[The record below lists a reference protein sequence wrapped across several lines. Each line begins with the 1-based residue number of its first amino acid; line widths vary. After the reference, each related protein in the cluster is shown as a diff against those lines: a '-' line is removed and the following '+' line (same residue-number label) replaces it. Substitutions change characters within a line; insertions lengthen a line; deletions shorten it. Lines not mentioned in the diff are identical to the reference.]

1 MSHILIVGC
10 GPAGLSAA
18 LRLAERGQKVTLAS
32 AKPPIYHRC
41 AGLPGIDLPE
51 DAAQELRAMGAQ
63 SLSGH
68 EVMHALNRRLLR
80 YESNGHIR
88 LCEYHR
94 LLKLAV
100 GDGRCCG
107 GVLLNERTGRLEGVP
122 ADAVLL
128 ATGGMHTMFSEN
140 RFGNDGLASALAFQ
154 AGASLRNPDQMNT
167 SGRYP
172 IFEGGLITSWDGET
186 TVPGLYAA
194 GECAEGTALA
204 FPFSQAMATGTAAAD
219 AIAVEAIQADP
230 LEAGCAVTESVNAL
244 QQLIDVF
251 RKTKGTRA
259 PAVVERRIRET
270 VQRTMTGGRTARLLQ
285 RGLLDIRVMRQQAG
299 RGEYDL
305 GEGLYPV
312 LRLPSLLY
320 LLEIML
326 TTAAFRLL
334 RQDGDLTAVL
344 RGGKIDVTVKR
355 SAAVEAAAYVPEKP
369 IPTTEVAPGDS
380 ASAARD
386 ALIGVGSE
394 LQNAAASE
402 FAAKYSARP
411 AKQEEGAEAVEK
423 AAPAEEAAV
432 EAPEAPSL
440 DTLPPTDDTIS
451 FRPVRAQGQF
461 AAQAEPPV
469 GSASPQAPAPAAE
482 AVPSPEPVPVA
493 ASEPEPKPAPE
504 PPSVL
509 DMMKAFFPET
519 EPAPETDPITAPE
532 PEAQSETV
540 LEPPPA
546 SEPEST
552 PELIPVAVQITM
564 SEMLDTSEPEA
575 VPVQPEAVPAA
586 KPEAVPAAEA
596 ETVPA
601 EPETTI
607 PESIHA
613 EETVLDPTPG
623 GEPEPMPAAQEPT
636 VFSTEF
642 SLEFDA
648 ANPPE
653 PSEPAGKTTEKG
665 PFAPDPEA
673 LLALAK
679 SRRAQEQA
687 EAAPQETSKPVRR
700 ESAAPQ
706 APAKPE
712 ALAGRFVTFEP
723 DPEALLSMPREE

>member
-68 EVMHALNRRLLR
+68 EVMHALNRRLMR
-80 YESNGHIR
+80 YESNGHVR
-88 LCEYHR
+88 LCGYHR

-128 ATGGMHTMFSEN
+128 ATGGMHTMFNEN

-154 AGASLRNPDQMNT
+154 IGAALRNPDQINT

-230 LEAGCAVTESVNAL
+230 LEAGWAVTEAVNAL

-270 VQRTMTGGRTARLLQ
+270 VQRTMTGRRTARLLQ

-355 SAAVEAAAYVPEKP
+355 SAAVEAAAYMPEKP
-369 IPTTEVAPGDS
+369 VPTTEVEPGDS
-380 ASAARD
+380 PSAARD

-411 AKQEEGAEAVEK
+411 AKQEEGAEAAEG
-423 AAPAEEAAV
+423 AALAEEASAQ
-432 EAPEAPSL
+432 APEVPSL
-440 DTLPPTDDTIS
+440 ETLPPTDDTIS
-451 FRPVRAQGQF
+451 FQPIREPETF
-461 AAQAEPPV
+461 AARAGQPA
-469 GSASPQAPAPAAE
+469 GADAASPKASTQG
-482 AVPSPEPVPVA
+482 AVPATAHVPVA
-493 ASEPEPKPAPE
+493 APEPAPAPE
-504 PPSVL
+504 PAAEPLSVL
-509 DMMKAFFPET
+509 DMMKELFPET
-519 EPAPETDPITAPE
+519 EPGAQTATVSEPVPAPGPESAPE
-532 PEAQSETV
+532 PEAVS
-540 LEPPPA
+540 L
-546 SEPEST
+546 
-552 PELIPVAVQITM
+552 PV
-564 SEMLDTSEPEA
+564 
-575 VPVQPEAVPAA
+575 
-586 KPEAVPAAEA
+586 
-596 ETVPA
+596 A
-601 EPETTI
+601 EPEITI
-607 PESIHA
+607 PESLHA
-613 EETVLDPTPG
+613 EETILDPTPG
-623 GEPEPMPAAQEPT
+623 GEPEPTPAPQEPT

-642 SLEFDA
+642 PLEFDA
-648 ANPPE
+648 ANPPA
-653 PSEPAGKTTEKG
+653 PGEPAGEATEKDS
-665 PFAPDPEA
+665 FQPDPEV

-679 SRRAQEQA
+679 ARRARERA
-687 EAAPQETSKPVRR
+687 EAAPREAPKPALR
-700 ESAAPQ
+700 EPAALRPEPPE
-706 APAKPE
+706 PAKTE
-712 ALAGRFVTFEP
+712 ALAGRYVTFEP
-723 DPEALLSMPREE
+723 DPEALLSVPREE

>member
-32 AKPPIYHRC
+32 ARPPIYHRC

-68 EVMHALNRRLLR
+68 EVMHALSRKLMR
-80 YESNGHIR
+80 YESSGHIR

-128 ATGGMHTMFSEN
+128 ATGGMHTMFNEN

-154 AGASLRNPDQMNT
+154 VGAALRNPDQINT
-167 SGRYP
+167 GGRYP

-219 AIAVEAIQADP
+219 AISVEAIQADP
-230 LEAGCAVTESVNAL
+230 LEAGCAVTEAVNAL

-344 RGGKIDVTVKR
+344 RNGKIDVTVKR

-369 IPTTEVAPGDS
+369 VPTTEVAPDDS
-380 ASAARD
+380 ASAARE

-402 FAAKYSARP
+402 FAAKYNVRP
-411 AKQEEGAEAVEK
+411 AKPEESE
-423 AAPAEEAAV
+423 EEAAPQEEPAGEV
-432 EAPEAPSL
+432 PEAPSL
-440 DTLPPTDDTIS
+440 ETAPPTDDTIS
-451 FRPVRAQGQF
+451 FQPVQVP
-461 AAQAEPPV
+461 EPSAPV
-469 GSASPQAPAPAAE
+469 EE
-482 AVPSPEPVPVA
+482 AVPEFKLESEPEPEPEPVREPLSVPEMMKELFPEADSVLEAEPVPAQETADATEQVTDGEPEPVPTAEPVP
-493 ASEPEPKPAPE
+493 EVPEPVSIEHVE
-504 PPSVL
+504 PVG
-509 DMMKAFFPET
+509 
-519 EPAPETDPITAPE
+519 
-532 PEAQSETV
+532 
-540 LEPPPA
+540 
-546 SEPEST
+546 
-552 PELIPVAVQITM
+552 
-564 SEMLDTSEPEA
+564 
-575 VPVQPEAVPAA
+575 
-586 KPEAVPAAEA
+586 
-596 ETVPA
+596 
-601 EPETTI
+601 
-607 PESIHA
+607 IHA
-613 EETVLDPTPG
+613 EEAILDPTPG
-623 GEPEPMPAAQEPT
+623 GESEPVPEPQEPNI
-636 VFSTEF
+636 FSTEF

-648 ANPPE
+648 AAPSAAAE
-653 PSEPAGKTTEKG
+653 PIGETLSEKG
-665 PFAPDPEA
+665 PFSPDPEA

-679 SRRAQEQA
+679 ARRAQEEQSRA
-687 EAAPQETSKPVRR
+687 VPK
-700 ESAAPQ
+700 ESAAPREPEKQ
-706 APAKPE
+706 QPAPQEPAKPE
-712 ALAGRFVTFEP
+712 ALAGRYATFEP
-723 DPEALLSMPREE
+723 DPEELLSMPREESL